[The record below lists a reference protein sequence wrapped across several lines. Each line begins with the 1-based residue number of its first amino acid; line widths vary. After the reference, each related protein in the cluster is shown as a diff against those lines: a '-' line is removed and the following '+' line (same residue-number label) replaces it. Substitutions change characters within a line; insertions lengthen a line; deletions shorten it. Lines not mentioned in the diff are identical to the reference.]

1 MCGEEGRKRRRK
13 RGGRKRGKRRRGG
26 KRRQGERKGTLEER
40 GGRWQRGPLGAGL
53 CLQQVQSRLT
63 RKGEA
68 WKLANPCPSLRKA
81 VNSCR
86 PSYG

>member
-1 MCGEEGRKRRRK
+1 MS
-13 RGGRKRGKRRRGG
+13 RGG
-26 KRRQGERKGTLEER
+26 KRRQGERRGTLEER

-68 WKLANPCPSLRKA
+68 WKLAIHVLASERQSILADPAMGKF
-81 VNSCR
+81 
-86 PSYG
+86 